1 MHELILPHTESK
13 IPESILKDHHRFLS
27 SKSSVEETVM
37 KLFNNKS
44 PRSAF
49 IARQLIYSQIP
60 SSAFIERYLNDNE
73 GRRQDLTLFPMMRQ
87 IYDHLPQKLL
97 LKCSRKT
104 LKSTLLSNVICLN
117 LIRWNHYHMLY
128 VAPQEASTKYFSS
141 NYVGPR
147 FDSPEIKRIFVKGWD
162 KNDVYE
168 KIFGDTKSSVLFKYA
183 KEDATRCRGPA
194 TDHNIH
200 DEVQDID
207 FAILPII
214 KETMALSNF
223 KREIFAG
230 TPLTTDNTINKL
242 WETSTQLE
250 WATKCTGCNHWNML
264 TIDND
269 PMKMIREEGFCC
281 SRCSKILNTVEGEW
295 VSTYL
300 PDPDP
305 TKKKTDLVG
314 YHLAQPI
321 LPFFNQNMKEWG
333 EFYQKVTD
341 GKYGVHQIYNEAF
354 GIAYDVGMKPITE
367 QELKKLCILG
377 KSRDD
382 HGRLRIFEENKSR
395 YVKYTTG
402 VDWGVN
408 MITSRTAVVHGAIRN
423 DGIYEVFDAKIF
435 ESLDYRDHI
444 REIAAAS
451 NVTQSICVCDSGPD
465 AFRGHE
471 LMDATSP
478 MRCLLARYGDGK
490 LIQSYDMPHGAHNPK
505 ENRYVLHKSDCLG
518 FTFRM
523 LKGGKI
529 LFPEWLEMKVGM
541 QDILNEF
548 IEVDDGTKKQTALVH
563 RIRYRHDPLKPDDFL
578 HALTFAI
585 VAAFTAINDPLLN
598 GASSSYSELTPND

>member
-1 MHELILPHTESK
+1 MHELTVPHTQTKTQEST
-13 IPESILKDHHRFLS
+13 SGDRDHLS
-27 SKSSVEETVM
+27 LSCSSVEDTILR
-37 KLFNNKS
+37 LFKS
-44 PRSAF
+44 RSPKSAF
-49 IARQLIYSQIP
+49 IGRQLIFSQIP
-60 SSAFIERYLNDNE
+60 SSAFIENYLFDNE
-73 GRRQDLTLFPMMRQ
+73 GKPQDLTLFPMMKQ

-104 LKSTLLSNVICLN
+104 LKSTLLSNIICLN

-147 FDSPEIKRIFVKGWD
+147 FESPEIKKIFVKGWN

-168 KIFGDTKSSVLFKYA
+168 KIFEDTRSSVLFKYA

-200 DEVQDID
+200 DEVQDMNFD
-207 FAILPII
+207 ILPII
-214 KETMALSNF
+214 KETMALSKY
-223 KREIFAG
+223 KREFFAG

-242 WETSTQLE
+242 WETSTMLE
-250 WATKCTGCNHWNML
+250 WTTRCGCGHWNML

-269 PMKMIREEGFCC
+269 PISMIRPEGFSC
-281 SRCSKILNTVEGEW
+281 SRCSHILDTTQGEW
-295 VSTYL
+295 VSSYI
-300 PDPDP
+300 PDQ
-305 TKKKTDLVG
+305 KKPKPDLVG

-321 LPFFNQNMKEWG
+321 LPYFNQIKKEWS
-333 EFYQKVTD
+333 EFYKKVTD

-354 GIAYDVGMKPITE
+354 GLAYDIGMKPITE
-367 QELKKLCILG
+367 KELERLCVLGPIRGSNNDELKILA
-377 KSRDD
+377 D
-382 HGRLRIFEENKSR
+382 HRQR

-408 MITSRTAVVHGAIRN
+408 MVTSRTAVVHGAIRD

-435 ESLDYRDHI
+435 SSLDYRDHI
-444 REIAAAS
+444 REIAGGS
-451 NVTQSICVCDSGPD
+451 NRVNSICVCDSGPD

-471 LMDATSP
+471 LMDMTSP
-478 MRCLLARYGDGK
+478 QRCLLARYGDGK
-490 LIQSYDMPHGAHNPK
+490 LIQAYDMPKGAQSPK
-505 ENRYVLHKSDCLG
+505 ENRYLLHKSDCIS

-529 LFPEWLEMKVGM
+529 LFPDWTEMKDAM

-548 IEVDDGTKKQTALVH
+548 IEVEDKDLGQKL
-563 RIRYRHDPLKPDDFL
+563 RYRHDPLKPDDFL
-578 HALTFAI
+578 HALTFAV
-585 VAAFTAINDPLLN
+585 VAAYTSQNDPLLN
-598 GASSSYSELTPND
+598 GPSSSAGELLPND